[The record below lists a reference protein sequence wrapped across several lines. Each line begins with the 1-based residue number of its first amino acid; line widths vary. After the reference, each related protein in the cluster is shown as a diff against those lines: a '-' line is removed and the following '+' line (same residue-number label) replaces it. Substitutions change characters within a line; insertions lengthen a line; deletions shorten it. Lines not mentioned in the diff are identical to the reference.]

1 MKCSLLTAT
10 ILAVSLSACS
20 EAANAPAAS
29 KAPVAAVAPAVAA
42 SAPIVVGLP
51 DFTELVEKEGKS
63 VVNIS
68 TTQVIRNE
76 RTQEGGDLNGDED
89 PFELFRRF
97 GFPVPPRGQFPA
109 QPREQRTQSLG
120 SGFIIA
126 ADGYILTNAH
136 VVANAEEITVKLSD
150 KREFKGKVIGS
161 DARSD
166 VAVVKINAK
175 DLPTADIGSSDK
187 LKVGEWVIAIGSPFG
202 LENTV
207 TKGIVSAKGRTL
219 PDDTLVPFIQTDAAV
234 NPGNSG
240 GPLFNIRGEVV
251 GINSQIYSRSGGFMG
266 LSFAIPI
273 DTAMEVVNQL
283 RANGKV
289 TRGRI
294 GVGIQ
299 ALSEDLAKNFGLKDS
314 KGALVNGVEPDS
326 PASKAGMKPGDV
338 ILKFNGHS
346 VEDSAD
352 LQRVV
357 GATKPG
363 TSVGVDI
370 WRDGAGKTLTLA
382 VGELDQ
388 PATGRAAEREAKPKK
403 TSGSALSRFGITVRV
418 PDPRLLQQYGLKS
431 GVQIATV
438 KEPAAFAGLAPGD
451 LIVGVGSEDV
461 KSQEQL
467 EELLGKVPAGAS
479 VAVRIRR
486 GEGALFFSLKAPQKG
501 QAADE

>member
-1 MKCSLLTAT
+1 MNCSLLTAT
-10 ILAVSLSACS
+10 ILAVALSACS
-20 EAANAPAAS
+20 EAASTPVAS
-29 KAPVAAVAPAVAA
+29 KTAVAAAAPAVAA

-76 RTQEGGDLNGDED
+76 RPQEGDLNGDED

-97 GFPVPPRGQFPA
+97 GFPVPPRGQFPT
-109 QPREQRTQSLG
+109 QPREQRAQSLG
-120 SGFIIA
+120 SGFIIG

-161 DARSD
+161 DARTD

-273 DTAMEVVNQL
+273 DTAMEIVNQL
-283 RANGKV
+283 RASGKV

-299 ALSEDLAKNFGLKDS
+299 ALTEELAKNFGLQDT
-314 KGALVNGVEPDS
+314 KGALVNSVEPDS
-326 PASKAGMKPGDV
+326 PASKAGMKAGDV
-338 ILKFNGHS
+338 ILKFNGHA

-363 TSVGVDI
+363 TTVNLDV
-370 WRDGAGKTLTLA
+370 WREGATKTLTLA

-388 PATGRAAEREAKPKK
+388 PATGRAAEREQKPKK
-403 TSGSALSRFGITVRV
+403 TAADSALARFGIAVRAA
-418 PDPRLLQQYGLKS
+418 DPRVLQQFGLKS
-431 GVQIATV
+431 GVQIAAV
-438 KEPAAFAGLAPGD
+438 KESAAFAGLAQGD

-467 EELLGKVPAGAS
+467 EELLAKVKPGAS
-479 VAVRIRR
+479 VALRIRR
-486 GEGALFFSLKAPQKG
+486 GEGSLFFSLKAPQKG
-501 QAADE
+501 QPADE